1 MNLSEPNIT
10 LKNISEVKDGG
21 LKISLLKLLNEAFNK
36 DKSDVRLKRTSNKIN
51 SNYSK
56 LLSVIICTLN
66 IGASFLKAAE
76 SVLDQEFPADKYE
89 IIVVNNSDT
98 PIDTDKLPHKIKV
111 VNEPSKGL
119 SKARN
124 VGAARAAGEYLL
136 YIDDDAVA
144 NENLLFNMFNAFED
158 HKNYAIIGGQI
169 FLRLPEPTPAVF
181 LKGKEALWSGY
192 TVPYKKFKEVCEQYE
207 FPYGACFGIRHS
219 VLDSFG
225 GFPDDY
231 GRCGRDYAG
240 GEETALCFMA
250 KNSRLKIGIE
260 PNASVCHNVA
270 AERFTKKH
278 IQMTIRAGILTTY
291 RLYLD
296 GYSKNGWT
304 KSYIDERIKIISAE
318 LKNIGQDSSSLLY
331 FYKKCE
337 LDSFCEL
344 RNSIN

>member
-66 IGASFLKAAE
+66 IGTSFLKAAE
-76 SVLDQEFPADKYE
+76 SVLNQEFPADKYE

-98 PIDTDKLPHKIKV
+98 PIDTEKLPHKIKV

-124 VGAARAAGEYLL
+124 TGAARAAGEYLL

-144 NENLLFNMFNAFED
+144 NENLLFNMFNAFEG

-169 FLRLPEPTPAVF
+169 FLRLPEPAPTVF

-192 TVPYKKFKEVCEQYE
+192 TVPYKKLK
-207 FPYGACFGIRHS
+207 S
-219 VLDSFG
+219 VNNTNFRTEPASA
-225 GFPDDY
+225 
-231 GRCGRDYAG
+231 YATLFL
-240 GEETALCFMA
+240 TALAAFPMITA
-250 KNSRLKIGIE
+250 D
-260 PNASVCHNVA
+260 A
-270 AERFTKKH
+270 AETMPEARKQPF
-278 IQMTIRAGILTTY
+278 AL
-291 RLYLD
+291 
-296 GYSKNGWT
+296 W
-304 KSYIDERIKIISAE
+304 
-318 LKNIGQDSSSLLY
+318 LKTAA
-331 FYKKCE
+331 
-337 LDSFCEL
+337 
-344 RNSIN
+344 